1 MALQR
6 ERKKIQANKR
16 VRAAIW
22 KMGNQIYSKKK
33 RSFEIE
39 LDIYFKLSRKF
50 VADQQL
56 NRFFQ
61 ANNISLQHFARDSH
75 IDTYRFI

>member
-1 MALQR
+1 M
-6 ERKKIQANKR
+6 
-16 VRAAIW
+16 RAAIW
-22 KMGNQIYSKKK
+22 KMGNQINSKRNV

-50 VADQQL
+50 GADQQL

-61 ANNISLQHFARDSH
+61 AINISLQHFAWDSH
-75 IDTYRFI
+75 IDTYRIICHK